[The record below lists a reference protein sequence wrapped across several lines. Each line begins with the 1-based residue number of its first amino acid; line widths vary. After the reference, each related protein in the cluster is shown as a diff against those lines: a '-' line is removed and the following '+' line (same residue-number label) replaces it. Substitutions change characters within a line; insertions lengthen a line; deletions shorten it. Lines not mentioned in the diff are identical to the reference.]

1 MLATT
6 KRSIIM
12 FLIVSYGVVGCVS
25 SNQVRQPELEEPK
38 IVEIVEPSINPQ
50 SLEYLYQADNLAQ
63 FTKDPQYDRAID
75 LYSKAIEADPK
86 NVQAY
91 EGRAD
96 SYESLKHYDKAI
108 ADLTQSIAVEPQN
121 VSAYKNRA
129 SIYYYHLDEGDRAI
143 ADLTEAINLATKEKS
158 ESRKRSPNL
167 PDYKYYFVHLL
178 YKFRAN
184 VFLELEQFDRAIDD
198 ANQLITLRPEAVSYH
213 FRAGIYQEAKQYE
226 NAIADEN
233 QAIAMLPNYAHAHR
247 RRAEIYGELKQ
258 YEQAMPITLKRYLSM
273 PII

>member
-1 MLATT
+1 
-6 KRSIIM
+6 
-12 FLIVSYGVVGCVS
+12 
-25 SNQVRQPELEEPK
+25 
-38 IVEIVEPSINPQ
+38 
-50 SLEYLYQADNLAQ
+50 
-63 FTKDPQYDRAID
+63 
-75 LYSKAIEADPK
+75 
-86 NVQAY
+86 
-91 EGRAD
+91 
-96 SYESLKHYDKAI
+96 
-108 ADLTQSIAVEPQN
+108 VEPQN

-258 YEQAMPITLKRYLSM
+258 YEQAIADYTKAISFYADYLDFGSNSADYANAYLGRADTYRQLKQYEQAIADYDNSLAVYPEYAYAYKNRGELYQELGNTSQAKQDLAQAANLFEEQENTEEYQM
-273 PII
+273 VKQQLQQL